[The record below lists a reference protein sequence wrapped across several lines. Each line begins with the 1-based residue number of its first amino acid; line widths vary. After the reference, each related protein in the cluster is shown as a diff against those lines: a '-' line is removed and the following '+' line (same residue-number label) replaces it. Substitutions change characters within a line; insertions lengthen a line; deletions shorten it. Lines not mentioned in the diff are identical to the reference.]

1 MVTVA
6 VARFGLQNGADSE
19 PVMRLK
25 DIEDATLEMSPNYQ
39 MQTFD
44 GISVP
49 ELAIM
54 ISMKKLGQSLAR
66 CHHLYSGR
74 CNPTVRVAE
83 DRGFKNYNFQ
93 MVFETYRKFITSS
106 DGSSINVYSK
116 VVMFKV
122 ASTTPSPCSALLIH
136 VRTTAGV

>member
-25 DIEDATLEMSPNYQ
+25 DIEDATFEMSPNYQ

-54 ISMKKLGQSLAR
+54 ISMKKLGQSLV
-66 CHHLYSGR
+66 LS
-74 CNPTVRVAE
+74 PL
-83 DRGFKNYNFQ
+83 
-93 MVFETYRKFITSS
+93 VFR
-106 DGSSINVYSK
+106 
-116 VVMFKV
+116 
-122 ASTTPSPCSALLIH
+122 PL
-136 VRTTAGV
+136 